1 MGFYSMVAFFQKG
14 GLFMYPILLVFA
26 VGMAIAFERWVQ
38 LNRIRN
44 TNQKVWKQLHP
55 VLVKGEFDKA
65 RKMINNN
72 KSNMAQMLGMGLARQ
87 GAVRRRDDIEIAMEE
102 SMMEIIPQ
110 LEKRTPYVALLSNIA
125 TLLGLLGTIMGLIEA
140 FTAVANA
147 NPAEKADLLSASI
160 SVAMNTTAF
169 GLMSA
174 IPLLLLHAKL
184 TSTTGQIVDSLEMAS
199 VKTLN
204 TISNFAKRQFDEEL
218 IMIRRLHSKRKR
230 EETPELDITTFLNLM
245 VVLIPFLLIS
255 AVFSRVTIMELSVP
269 TSAGGSALNT
279 PNFAIE
285 VIVRKKGLEIANGSS
300 VEAAIPKKDD
310 QYDMQMLY
318 ELLKRL
324 KARYPEKDDATVLM
338 EPDIEY
344 DHLIQIM
351 DAVRGAEVQ
360 MEGSEEV
367 KKMVLFPNISIGD
380 AP

>member
-1 MGFYSMVAFFQKG
+1 
-14 GLFMYPILLVFA
+14 
-26 VGMAIAFERWVQ
+26 
-38 LNRIRN
+38 
-44 TNQKVWKQLHP
+44 
-55 VLVKGEFDKA
+55 
-65 RKMINNN
+65 
-72 KSNMAQMLGMGLARQ
+72 
-87 GAVRRRDDIEIAMEE
+87 
-102 SMMEIIPQ
+102 
-110 LEKRTPYVALLSNIA
+110 
-125 TLLGLLGTIMGLIEA
+125 
-140 FTAVANA
+140 
-147 NPAEKADLLSASI
+147 
-160 SVAMNTTAF
+160 
-169 GLMSA
+169 
-174 IPLLLLHAKL
+174 
-184 TSTTGQIVDSLEMAS
+184 
-199 VKTLN
+199 
-204 TISNFAKRQFDEEL
+204 
-218 IMIRRLHSKRKR
+218 MIRRLHSKRKR

-360 MEGSEEV
+360 IEGSEEV

>member
-1 MGFYSMVAFFQKG
+1 
-14 GLFMYPILLVFA
+14 
-26 VGMAIAFERWVQ
+26 
-38 LNRIRN
+38 
-44 TNQKVWKQLHP
+44 
-55 VLVKGEFDKA
+55 
-65 RKMINNN
+65 
-72 KSNMAQMLGMGLARQ
+72 
-87 GAVRRRDDIEIAMEE
+87 
-102 SMMEIIPQ
+102 
-110 LEKRTPYVALLSNIA
+110 
-125 TLLGLLGTIMGLIEA
+125 
-140 FTAVANA
+140 
-147 NPAEKADLLSASI
+147 
-160 SVAMNTTAF
+160 
-169 GLMSA
+169 
-174 IPLLLLHAKL
+174 
-184 TSTTGQIVDSLEMAS
+184 
-199 VKTLN
+199 
-204 TISNFAKRQFDEEL
+204 
-218 IMIRRLHSKRKR
+218 MIRRLHSKRKR

-269 TSAGGSALNT
+269 TSAGGSAVNT

-310 QYDMQMLY
+310 QYNMQMLY
-318 ELLKRL
+318 EMLKRL

-344 DHLIQIM
+344 DYLIQIM